1 MYQSHEFYLRR
12 AIEISKEAREAGN
25 TPFGALLV
33 NKEGEIIMEQG
44 NIEITEKIC
53 TGHAEATLAAR
64 ASHEYSR
71 EFLWDCTLYTT
82 AEPCAMCAGAIYW
95 ANIGRVVYGMTERRL
110 LELTGSNE
118 QNPTFDLPCRD
129 VFAKGQKAIEVVGP
143 VEAVEVEAAKVMRIL
158 GLSSSQEQSM
168 KAEYFD
174 EKVGWTKTLL
184 IGFQH
189 VLTMCPGTIAVP

>member
-12 AIEISKEAREAGN
+12 AIEISKEARAAGN

-33 NKEGEIIMEQG
+33 NKDGEIIMEQG

-64 ASHEYSR
+64 ASHEDSR

-118 QNPTFDLPCRD
+118 QNPTFDLPCRE
-129 VFAKGQKAIEVVGP
+129 VFARGQKDIKVIGP
-143 VEAVEVEAAKVMRIL
+143 VEAVEVEAAKVHE
-158 GLSSSQEQSM
+158 G
-168 KAEYFD
+168 Y
-174 EKVGWTKTLL
+174 WN
-184 IGFQH
+184 
-189 VLTMCPGTIAVP
+189 

>member
-64 ASHEYSR
+64 ESHEQ
-71 EFLWDCTLYTT
+71 FLWDCTLYTT

-143 VEAVEVEAAKVMRIL
+143 VEAVEVEAAKVHE
-158 GLSSSQEQSM
+158 G
-168 KAEYFD
+168 YWD
-174 EKVGWTKTLL
+174 
-184 IGFQH
+184 
-189 VLTMCPGTIAVP
+189 

>member
-53 TGHAEATLAAR
+53 TGHAEAILAAR

-143 VEAVEVEAAKVMRIL
+143 VEAVEVEAAKVHE
-158 GLSSSQEQSM
+158 G
-168 KAEYFD
+168 YWD
-174 EKVGWTKTLL
+174 
-184 IGFQH
+184 
-189 VLTMCPGTIAVP
+189 

>member
-12 AIEISKEAREAGN
+12 AIEISKEARAAGN

-33 NKEGEIIMEQG
+33 NKDGEIIMEQG

-64 ASHEYSR
+64 ASHEYFR

-118 QNPTFDLPCRD
+118 QNPTFDLPCRE
-129 VFAKGQKAIEVVGP
+129 VFARGQKDIKVIGP
-143 VEAVEVEAAKVMRIL
+143 VEAVEVEAAKVHE
-158 GLSSSQEQSM
+158 G
-168 KAEYFD
+168 Y
-174 EKVGWTKTLL
+174 WN
-184 IGFQH
+184 
-189 VLTMCPGTIAVP
+189 

>member
-12 AIEISKEAREAGN
+12 AIEISKEARAAGN

-33 NKEGEIIMEQG
+33 NKDGEIIMEQG

-53 TGHAEATLAAR
+53 TGHAEATLAAW

-118 QNPTFDLPCRD
+118 QNPTFDLPCRE
-129 VFAKGQKAIEVVGP
+129 VFARGQKDIKVIGP
-143 VEAVEVEAAKVMRIL
+143 VEAVEVEAAKVHE
-158 GLSSSQEQSM
+158 G
-168 KAEYFD
+168 Y
-174 EKVGWTKTLL
+174 WN
-184 IGFQH
+184 
-189 VLTMCPGTIAVP
+189 

>member
-82 AEPCAMCAGAIYW
+82 AEPCAMCAGGY
-95 ANIGRVVYGMTERRL
+95 L
-110 LELTGSNE
+110 LGEYRKSCIRNDRET
-118 QNPTFDLPCRD
+118 T
-129 VFAKGQKAIEVVGP
+129 VG
-143 VEAVEVEAAKVMRIL
+143 ADRK
-158 GLSSSQEQSM
+158 
-168 KAEYFD
+168 
-174 EKVGWTKTLL
+174 
-184 IGFQH
+184 
-189 VLTMCPGTIAVP
+189 

>member
-12 AIEISKEAREAGN
+12 AIEISKEARAAGN

-33 NKEGEIIMEQG
+33 NKDGEIIMEQG

-118 QNPTFDLPCRD
+118 QKEGCWSLR
-129 VFAKGQKAIEVVGP
+129 
-143 VEAVEVEAAKVMRIL
+143 EAMNRIPPLIFRAARCSPEDRRI
-158 GLSSSQEQSM
+158 
-168 KAEYFD
+168 
-174 EKVGWTKTLL
+174 
-184 IGFQH
+184 
-189 VLTMCPGTIAVP
+189 